1 MLHCEIN
8 SNLREQFITEYAIQ
22 KLRFNNINDKINIG
36 SSIKQSLEL
45 RTGGS

>member
-8 SNLREQFITEYAIQ
+8 SNFREKFITEYAMQ
-22 KLRFNNINDKINIG
+22 KLRFNNIINKINIG